1 MPAANSENEKQNK
14 HNKPSI
20 TTNSE
25 NVTKRT
31 TTIAKATP
39 ENKTPAAGAELNAGL
54 LIKTKTPAT
63 GAEYVY
69 IDFIQKNKTPTAG
82 AGSV

>member
-14 HNKPSI
+14 HNKISI
-20 TTNSE
+20 TTKNE
-25 NVTKRT
+25 NVSNNTKRT

-39 ENKTPAAGAELNAGL
+39 ENKTPAAGAELNSCL
-54 LIKTKTPAT
+54 LIKNKTPAA

-69 IDFIQKNKTPTAG
+69 IDFI
-82 AGSV
+82 